1 MVTYPTVSG
10 CGTTFCVPSSGS
22 VFPVGSTT
30 VTCSDSESSC
40 SFNVLV
46 FDAVAP
52 SLFCS
57 TGVAVPLPPGSS
69 SAVVNYPAPT
79 ATDACGG
86 VIVSCIPPSG
96 SVFPPGVTL
105 VTCSAR
111 DGSENTTSCSF
122 FVSVLDA
129 QGPVIRC
136 PGDISV
142 SLPAGQTSAVVTYP
156 PPTVTDNLPGVSAT
170 CSPAS
175 GSTFPQG
182 ITTVTC
188 TAIDTGGNRAS
199 CSFTVGVGAPQ
210 VSIIIP
216 GNKPTVDFTAAPAR
230 KVKPKNN
237 PCSSFTIENTGSS
250 PLVLT
255 LDSIVRTGAAV
266 DSGRITDPNDTRF
279 FSLSLINADQSLT
292 PLDIGGTLTIQPR
305 QSRNICVKFA
315 ALIPALAG
323 KTTGLAA
330 ANVLTDTVT
339 SRIVF
344 RQNAGANIFVPLSA
358 RVSTALVFV
367 NISNPRAVPEVLFT
381 RSGDD
386 ITVSYG
392 IYDSNLDVT
401 RSKYEFLNGSG
412 QVVAGP
418 FEIDLAGSVSS
429 ANLLKGQSFSVE
441 QRFTGGSDNPDATG
455 VRVTVFDGET
465 SVVNPTSANTISAAS
480 IELMNRTRRV
490 TLLPPSVSL
499 RR

>member
-1 MVTYPTVSG
+1 
-10 CGTTFCVPSSGS
+10 
-22 VFPVGSTT
+22 
-30 VTCSDSESSC
+30 
-40 SFNVLV
+40 
-46 FDAVAP
+46 
-52 SLFCS
+52 
-57 TGVAVPLPPGSS
+57 
-69 SAVVNYPAPT
+69 
-79 ATDACGG
+79 
-86 VIVSCIPPSG
+86 
-96 SVFPPGVTL
+96 
-105 VTCSAR
+105 
-111 DGSENTTSCSF
+111 
-122 FVSVLDA
+122 
-129 QGPVIRC
+129 
-136 PGDISV
+136 
-142 SLPAGQTSAVVTYP
+142 
-156 PPTVTDNLPGVSAT
+156 
-170 CSPAS
+170 
-175 GSTFPQG
+175 
-182 ITTVTC
+182 
-188 TAIDTGGNRAS
+188 
-199 CSFTVGVGAPQ
+199 
-210 VSIIIP
+210 
-216 GNKPTVDFTAAPAR
+216 
-230 KVKPKNN
+230 
-237 PCSSFTIENTGSS
+237 
-250 PLVLT
+250 
-255 LDSIVRTGAAV
+255 V

-279 FSLSLINADQSLT
+279 FSLSLIDADQSLT

-330 ANVLTDTVT
+330 ANVLPDTVT

-429 ANLLKGQSFSVE
+429 ANLLKGQSFIVE